1 MKRLVIFLAVMPCML
16 FAVKLTDYKVEQ
28 SSAQVLTAGLNYHLG
43 MTDGEVVSH
52 FGNLSANFERFQAT
66 LPWSYSLNF
75 FGNISGS
82 FLPQDPSDTSTTDT
96 TQQFSYQ
103 LQWDAKYN
111 KYLVSGKDF
120 LAFAQLQG
128 DLLTRY
134 DYPATRIIAGLGYGR
149 FTSATPLAAALRI
162 ERRMMAEGVLLDSLP
177 IGPLMAFARELAPE
191 AKKKYRE
198 KYYYWEREYYSALE
212 RVLNESNQLNNG
224 QLGSTG
230 SLIIKDVLDEYISPR
245 YHGYEVNLGV
255 GYDLLPAYQASGRAL
270 FAALAFNYSLP
281 IGFRTQFI
289 EKSNLRLPFTGGKFG
304 NEIHGNLLLSLLYE
318 VGSTLDIVG
327 TYQLNMDRA
336 RYTEGGDYEFVVN
349 NQLAGSLSYL
359 LVDHLVM
366 TNTLTLI
373 HSTQAQG
380 LSAEVSSTINFRF
393 F

>member
-1 MKRLVIFLAVMPCML
+1 MKRLVLVLVVLPCML
-16 FAVKLTDYKVEQ
+16 LAVKLTDYKVEQ
-28 SSAQVLTAGLNYHLG
+28 SSAQVLSTGLNYHLG
-43 MTDGEVVSH
+43 MTEGEVVSH
-52 FGNLSANFERFQAT
+52 FGNLSLNFERFQAT

-75 FGNISGS
+75 FGNVNGN
-82 FLPQDPSDTSTTDT
+82 FLPSADTTAPDT
-96 TQQFSYQ
+96 TQRFSYQ
-103 LQWDAKYN
+103 IQWDAKYN
-111 KYLVSGKDF
+111 KYLVEGKNL

-128 DLLTRY
+128 DALTWY
-134 DYPATRIIAGLGYGR
+134 DYPATRVIIGVGFGR

-177 IGPLMAFARELAPE
+177 IGPLMSFAREMAPE
-191 AKKKYRE
+191 AKKKYKE

-212 RVLNESNQLNNG
+212 QILNESNLLNNG
-224 QLGSTG
+224 QLGSAG

-255 GYDLLPAYQASGRAL
+255 GYDLLPAYQASGRAA
-270 FAALAFNYSLP
+270 FAALAFNYALP

-289 EKSNLRLPFTGGKFG
+289 EKFNLRLPFTGGKLG

-318 VGSTLDIVG
+318 VGSTFDVVG
-327 TYQLNMDRA
+327 TYQLSMDRT
-336 RYTEGGDYEFVVN
+336 RFTQGGDYELVVN

-366 TNTLTLI
+366 TNTVTLI